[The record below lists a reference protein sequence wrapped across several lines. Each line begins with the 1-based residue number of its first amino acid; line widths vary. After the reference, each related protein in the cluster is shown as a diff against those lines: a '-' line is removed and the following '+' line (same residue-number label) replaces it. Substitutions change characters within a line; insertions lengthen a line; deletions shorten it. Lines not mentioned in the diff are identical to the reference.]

1 MNTDLQNDFD
11 YFGIR
16 ILRIFLLDYLTGSD
30 GHYCGVLEV
39 VDSLPRSKESVAKL
53 LGSAFAEGY
62 ATGDIEKMFFA
73 LRNRGGVLLSFEYLI
88 PDAAT
93 VQFDG
98 YGQVSSWEWSP
109 RRRQGVGQC
118 VSLDG
123 ALDAAVRRARR
134 DKEET
139 LNRAW
144 EDRPHK
150 HKLVSFLK
158 RCWRC
163 AVH

>member
-1 MNTDLQNDFD
+1 MNTELQNDFD

-16 ILRIFLLDYLTGSD
+16 ILRIFLLDYLTGGD
-30 GHYCGVLEV
+30 GHYCGVPEV

-62 ATGDIEKMFFA
+62 ATRDTEKMFFA

-98 YGQVSSWEWSP
+98 YGQVSSWEWRP
-109 RRRQGVGQC
+109 RRRQGVGIC

-123 ALDAAVRRARR
+123 VLDAAVRMARR
-134 DKEET
+134 DKEEI
-139 LNRAW
+139 LNQAW
-144 EDRPHK
+144 EDRPRK
-150 HKLVSFLK
+150 HKFVSFLK
-158 RCWRC
+158 RCWYC